1 MTLLIPN
8 GGALNVL
15 LGCCDGWISE
25 SEITSIGMEDLLD
38 TLHGRLVV
46 TSKMEAVCYLEP
58 DGRAA
63 DGRDIVGCEVREI
76 PV

>member
-1 MTLLIPN
+1 
-8 GGALNVL
+8 
-15 LGCCDGWISE
+15 
-25 SEITSIGMEDLLD
+25 MEDLLD